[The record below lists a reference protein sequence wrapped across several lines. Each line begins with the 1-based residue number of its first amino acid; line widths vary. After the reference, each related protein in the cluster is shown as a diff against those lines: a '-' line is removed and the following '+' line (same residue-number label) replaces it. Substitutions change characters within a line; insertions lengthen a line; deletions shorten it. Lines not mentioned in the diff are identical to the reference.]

1 LNPEARMLA
10 LDYLTGLSPLRRG
23 AATNRGRQG
32 VASKVS
38 NGLFSLFSP
47 RGQRAKLTILLFHKV
62 PMRAD
67 PLTPAEPELSQF
79 EHILDFMQENA
90 SVLPLSEAVRALT
103 NGTLPRKAVAITF
116 DDGYVEWL
124 TTVSPA
130 LHARNLPATFF
141 VTTEQLDGQTLWHER
156 IIAAVRAL
164 PDYGARLPYGF
175 GGFSDLSQQS
185 SRIQL
190 VRELQE
196 RLKYA
201 PLSERLGAIEVIE
214 AQARLP
220 LARPKAFDR
229 QSVRELNSQG
239 FEIGGHTISHPIL
252 NECSDQ
258 DAMRE
263 IGSCKEELESIIG
276 GSVDAFAYPNGRP
289 VMDYEGRHVAM
300 VKACGYKAAV
310 ATSGGAASQAS
321 DVYQL
326 PRFTPWGATNERV
339 ALQVARNLISPERKV
354 SVNVPLEA
362 AQETS
367 VRCLMVAS
375 TFAPL
380 HGGSAVVY
388 ENLCMHMPPGSIRV
402 LTASTN
408 YLTGRE
414 IEGWREHDDAVWF
427 PIDRIRLLRPLMQP
441 PPANIVTSL
450 MRFAFKDIPLYAAVL
465 VAAARLVRQH
475 NVNVVCIGELVTGS
489 WLGIA
494 LKKLFGTRLV
504 IYVHGEEITTAT
516 GGRLHGNKRRDYLN
530 AADKV
535 IAVSSFTCDALTH
548 EMGLRPEQISL
559 VQNGVDTDR
568 FTPGERDQ
576 SLVGKHKLE
585 GKKVVLTLGRLVA
598 RKGADMGVRAMAKV
612 IRQRPDVHYLIAGEG
627 ELRSELE
634 GIIAEEKLTDHV
646 TLVGKVSEDD
656 LVRYFRLCDLF
667 LMPNRTLPDG
677 DTEGFGLVFREA
689 NACGKPVIGG
699 RAGGV
704 VEAVVDGESGYLVNG
719 EDPDEIAEKVLT
731 LLNDEALARSLGM
744 RGLEIA
750 RRSNTKEVTKQFL
763 EIAGRVL
770 RHR

>member
-1 LNPEARMLA
+1 MRA
-10 LDYLTGLSPLRRG
+10 LDHSTGLSPLRRG
-23 AATNRGRQG
+23 AATNGARHGM
-32 VASKVS
+32 ASRVS

-47 RGQRAKLTILLFHKV
+47 HGQKAKLTILLFHKIPV
-62 PMRAD
+62 RAD
-67 PLTPAEPELSQF
+67 PLTPAEPVLSQF
-79 EHILDFMQENA
+79 EHILDFLRENA
-90 SVLPLSEAVRALT
+90 NVLPLSEAVRAL
-103 NGTLPRKAVAITF
+103 GKGALPKKAVSITF
-116 DDGYVEWL
+116 DDGYDEWL

-130 LHARNLPATFF
+130 LRARDLPATFF
-141 VTTEQLDGQTLWHER
+141 VTTEQLDGQPLWHER

-164 PDYGARLPYGF
+164 PDNGARLPYGF
-175 GGFSDLSQQS
+175 GGFSDLRQHS
-185 SRIQL
+185 SRVRL

-201 PLSERLGAIEVIE
+201 PLPERLGAIEMIE
-214 AQARLP
+214 AQAGSALVWP
-220 LARPKAFDR
+220 RPFDR
-229 QSVRELNSQG
+229 QSVRELHSQG
-239 FEIGGHTISHPIL
+239 FEIGGHTVNHPIL

-263 IGSCKEELESIIG
+263 IGGCKEELEAIIG
-276 GSVDAFAYPNGRP
+276 GTMHAFAYPNGRP
-289 VMDYEGRHVAM
+289 FMDYEGRHVAM

-310 ATSGGAASQAS
+310 ATSGGAASQDS
-321 DVYQL
+321 DIYQL
-326 PRFTPWGATNERV
+326 PRFTPWGTTNERV
-339 ALQVARNLISPERKV
+339 ALQLARNLVAAKRTVP
-354 SVNVPLEA
+354 VNVSLDSA
-362 AQETS
+362 RETP

-388 ENLCMHMPPGSIRV
+388 ENLCMHMPPESVRV
-402 LTASTN
+402 LTARTN

-414 IEGWREHDDAVWF
+414 IDGWREHDRAVRF
-427 PIDRIRLLRPLMQP
+427 PVDRIPLLRPLMQP
-441 PPANIVTSL
+441 PPANIVMSL
-450 MRFAFKDIPLYAAVL
+450 MRFAFKDIPLYAGVL
-465 VAAARLVRQH
+465 ASAAGLVRRH
-475 NVNVVCIGELVTGS
+475 RINVVCIGELVTGS

-548 EMGLRPEQISL
+548 EMGLRAERVSL

-576 SLVGKHKLE
+576 SLVSKHGLE
-585 GKKVVLTLGRLVA
+585 GRKVVLTLGRLVA
-598 RKGADMGVRAMAKV
+598 RKGADMGIRAMAKV
-612 IRQRPDVHYLIAGEG
+612 VRQRPDVHYLIVGEG
-627 ELRSELE
+627 ELRPELE
-634 GIIAEEKLTDHV
+634 RIIAEENLASHV
-646 TLVGKVSEDD
+646 TLVGKVSEAD

-667 LMPNRTLPDG
+667 LMPNRTMPDG

-750 RRSNTKEVTKQFL
+750 RRNNTKEVTKQFL
-763 EIAGRVL
+763 AIAERLL
-770 RHR
+770 RQR

>member
-1 LNPEARMLA
+1 M
-10 LDYLTGLSPLRRG
+10 
-23 AATNRGRQG
+23 
-32 VASKVS
+32 ASKVS
-38 NGLFSLFSP
+38 SSLFSLFSLS
-47 RGQRAKLTILLFHKV
+47 GQKAKLTILLFHKV
-62 PMRAD
+62 PPQAD
-67 PLTPAEPELSQF
+67 PLTPNEPVLSRF
-79 EHILDFMQENA
+79 EHILDFLQENA
-90 SVLPLSEAVRALT
+90 SVVSLGEATRALT
-103 NGTLPRKAVAITF
+103 KGTLPKKAVAITF
-116 DDGYVEWL
+116 DDGYDEWL
-124 TTVSPA
+124 GTVSPA
-130 LHARNLPATFF
+130 LRARNMPATFF
-141 VTTEQLDGQTLWHER
+141 VTTEQLDGQALWHER

-164 PDYGARLPYGF
+164 PDSGARLPYGF
-175 GGFSDLSQQS
+175 GSFSDLRQRA

-190 VRELQE
+190 IRDLQE

-201 PLSERLGAIEVIE
+201 PLPERLGAIEMIE
-214 AQARLP
+214 AQARVP
-220 LARPKAFDR
+220 LVWPKAFDR
-229 QSVRELNSQG
+229 QSVRELHNQG

-263 IGSCKEELESIIG
+263 IGGCKEELQSIIG
-276 GSVDAFAYPNGRP
+276 GSVDTFAYPNGRP
-289 VMDYEGRHVAM
+289 FMDYEARHVAM

-310 ATSGGAASQAS
+310 ATSGGAASQSS
-321 DVYQL
+321 DIYQL
-326 PRFTPWGATNERV
+326 PRFTPWGATDERV
-339 ALQVARNLISPERKV
+339 ALQLARNLIAPERKV
-354 SVNVPLEA
+354 SANIPLEHA
-362 AQETS
+362 CETP

-408 YLTGRE
+408 YLTGQE
-414 IEGWREHDDAVWF
+414 IGGWREHDSAVWF

-441 PPANIVTSL
+441 PPANIIMSL
-450 MRFAFKDIPLYAAVL
+450 LRFAFKDIPLYAGVL
-465 VAAARLVRQH
+465 SAAARLVRQH
-475 NVNVVCIGELVTGS
+475 KINVVCIGELVTGS

-548 EMGLRPEQISL
+548 EMGLRAEQVSL

-568 FTPGERDQ
+568 FTPGERDE
-576 SLVGKHKLE
+576 SLMAKHKLQ

-598 RKGADMGVRAMAKV
+598 RKGADMSIRAMAKV
-612 IRQRPDVHYLIAGEG
+612 VRQRPDVHYLIVGEG
-627 ELRSELE
+627 ELRPELE
-634 GIIAEEKLTDHV
+634 RIIAQEELADHV
-646 TLVGKVSEDD
+646 TLVGKASEDD

-667 LMPNRTLPDG
+667 LMPNRTMPDG

-704 VEAVVDGESGYLVNG
+704 VEAVVEGESGYLVNG
-719 EDPDEIAEKVLT
+719 EDPDEIAEKVLV

-750 RRSNTKEVTKQFL
+750 RRNNTKEVTKQFL
-763 EIAGRVL
+763 AIAERIL